1 MGTGGTARRISVLGA
16 TGSVGRSTLNIIAD
30 QRKQFGEDNLHIVAL
45 AARQNVADLAAMARQ
60 FRPDFVAIADESR
73 GDDLRDALAGTSIAF
88 GAGAAAVEEA
98 AAREADWTMA
108 AIMGAAGLRSTLQVA
123 NRGGAIAIA
132 NKESLVCAGA
142 LLMRTCARTGARILP
157 VDSEHNAIFQ
167 VLDPKRRSAV
177 VRIVLTASGGPF
189 RTWTLDQM
197 KTATPEQA
205 IAHPIWSMGAKIS
218 VDSANLMNKGL
229 EMIEACHLFDASSN
243 QIDVLVH
250 PQSVVHGLVE
260 YTDGSVLAQLGPAD
274 MRVPIASAFAWP
286 DRISTPC
293 ARLDLAQMARL
304 DFEAPDGQRFPAL
317 GLARAAM
324 SAGDVACTALNAAN
338 EVAVAAFLDARIGFL
353 DIASLVSDVLE
364 AGHPDGGAWEGAPED
379 YETVFDIDRLAR
391 DRAHV
396 LLSKKYYENN
406 TLN

>member
-1 MGTGGTARRISVLGA
+1 MKADLIARRISVLGA

-30 QRKQFGEDNLHIVAL
+30 QRARNGEDSLHMVAL
-45 AARQNVADLAAMARQ
+45 VAKQNVADLSALAHQ
-60 FRPDFVAIADESR
+60 FRPDFVAIADTR
-73 GDDLRDALAGTSIAF
+73 YADDLSDALSGTGIAH
-88 GAGAAAVEEA
+88 GAGDAAVEEA

-108 AIMGAAGLRSTLQVA
+108 AIMGAAGLRSTLQIA

-142 LLMRTCARTGARILP
+142 LLMQTCARTGAKILP

-167 VLDPKRRSAV
+167 VLDPARRDAM

-218 VDSANLMNKGL
+218 VDSASLMNKGL
-229 EMIEACHLFDASSN
+229 ELIEACHLFDASSE
-243 QIDVLVH
+243 QIEVLIH

-260 YTDGSVLAQLGPAD
+260 YADGSILAQLGPAD

-286 DRISTPC
+286 DRIATNC
-293 ARLDLAQMARL
+293 QRLDLVQMAHL
-304 DFEAPDGQRFPAL
+304 DFEAPDDTRFPAL
-317 GLARAAM
+317 GLARSAM
-324 SAGDVACTALNAAN
+324 KAGDTACTALNAAN
-338 EVAVAAFLDARIGFL
+338 EIAVEAFLAEQIGFL
-353 DIASLVSDVLE
+353 DIAALVDDVLN
-364 AGHPDGGAWEGAPED
+364 AGHPDGGPWQGAPKD
-379 YETVFDIDRLAR
+379 YNEVFAVDALAR
-391 DRAHV
+391 IRAKT
-396 LLSKKYYENN
+396 LLKQYQH
-406 TLN
+406 